1 MEFKDDI
8 KQEFQKYYKYLN
20 DDYSEVESIL
30 DNAITK
36 ALNNQEYRNKLKE
49 AEQSIINRFSRIST
63 KERTELKQNN
73 PSLYD
78 RAKRSIKYVKYVML

>member
-49 AEQSIINRFSRIST
+49 AEQSIINRFLSIST

-78 RAKRSIKYVKYVML
+78 RAKRRIK

>member
-1 MEFKDDI
+1 MEIREDI

-36 ALNNQEYRNKLKE
+36 ALNNQEHRNKLKKE
-49 AEQSIINRFSRIST
+49 EQSIINRFSRMST

-73 PSLYD
+73 PSLYNK
-78 RAKRSIKYVKYVML
+78 AKRGIK

>member
-49 AEQSIINRFSRIST
+49 AEQSIINRFSSIST

-78 RAKRSIKYVKYVML
+78 RAKRRIK

>member
-1 MEFKDDI
+1 MKFKDDI

-36 ALNNQEYRNKLKE
+36 ALNNQEYRNKLK
-49 AEQSIINRFSRIST
+49 
-63 KERTELKQNN
+63 
-73 PSLYD
+73 Y
-78 RAKRSIKYVKYVML
+78 

>member
-49 AEQSIINRFSRIST
+49 AEQSIINRFSSIST
-63 KERTELKQNN
+63 KEHTELKQNN

-78 RAKRSIKYVKYVML
+78 RAKRRIK